1 MNQGPPPKKIQPRR
15 PHGGE
20 CRSGWFIRRTPFYIY
35 VTYGF
40 VYTFSIAKRLID
52 IDDAALEQA
61 RELLGGATIK
71 DTVNTA
77 LREFSDRDTRIRLF
91 AHIQQLAAEDL
102 GDPDIM
108 KESRR
113 EQAHG

>member
-1 MNQGPPPKKIQPRR
+1 MLPLQ
-15 PHGGE
+15 
-20 CRSGWFIRRTPFYIY
+20 IY
-35 VTYGF
+35 GASGF
-40 VYTFSIAKRLID
+40 VYTRSITKRLVD

-91 AHIQQLAAEDL
+91 ARIQQLAAEDL

-108 KESRR
+108 KGTQR
-113 EQAHG
+113 EQAQG